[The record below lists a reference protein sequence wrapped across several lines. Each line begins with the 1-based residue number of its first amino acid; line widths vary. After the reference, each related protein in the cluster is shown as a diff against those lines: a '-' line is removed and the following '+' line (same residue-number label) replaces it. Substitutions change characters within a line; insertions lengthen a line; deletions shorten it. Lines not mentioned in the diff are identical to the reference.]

1 MGQLLQRYILARL
14 VNESSKE
21 KMLMMVKIQPL
32 FHFKPNAS
40 KGHLLHMSWSLRVVQ
55 DDLLHLWPEFEI
67 DYTPM
72 FNIPYTYLPPDLKV
86 TVELT

>member
-1 MGQLLQRYILARL
+1 MK
-14 VNESSKE
+14 ESSKE

-40 KGHLLHMSWSLRVVQ
+40 NLHLLHKCSSLRVVQ

-86 TVELT
+86 TVEFT